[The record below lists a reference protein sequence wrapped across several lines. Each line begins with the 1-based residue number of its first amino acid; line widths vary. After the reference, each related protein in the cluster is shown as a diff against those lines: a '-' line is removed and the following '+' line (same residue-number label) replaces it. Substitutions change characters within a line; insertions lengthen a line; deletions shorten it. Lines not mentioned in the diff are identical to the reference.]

1 MNVGMSPEDLAAG
14 LANRALAREDWARA
28 KLLAYAGR
36 SFALTAGPFAATF
49 RIGEDGSLAAA
60 RDGAAPSLTVSTSPL
75 SLPAL
80 AADPTRWAELVRN
93 DGDPA
98 LAKTIEEL
106 AQTFPWV
113 VERALASVFGP
124 IAGQA
129 LADAGRTL
137 LGVPAALS
145 RHAASSAGQFAAE
158 TGVVARRAD
167 FDAFSCGTAEAEA
180 RIDALALRIAA
191 IEGREGGSRR
201 RKKG

>member
-1 MNVGMSPEDLAAG
+1 MSPEDFAAS
-14 LANRALAREDWARA
+14 LANRTLAREDWARA
-28 KLLAYAGR
+28 KLAACAGR

-49 RIGEDGSLAAA
+49 TIGDDGSLAAA
-60 RDGAAPSLTVSTSPL
+60 PSGAAPSLTVTTSPL

-80 AADPTRWAELVRN
+80 AADPTRWGELTRN

-98 LAKTIEEL
+98 LAATIEEL

-129 LADAGRTL
+129 LADVGRTL

-145 RHAASSAGQFAAE
+145 KHAASSLGQFATE

-167 FDAFSCGTAEAEA
+167 FDALSCGTAEAEA
-180 RIDALALRIAA
+180 RVDALAARIAA
-191 IEGREGGSRR
+191 IESPGRPHRR
-201 RKKG
+201 PKKVT